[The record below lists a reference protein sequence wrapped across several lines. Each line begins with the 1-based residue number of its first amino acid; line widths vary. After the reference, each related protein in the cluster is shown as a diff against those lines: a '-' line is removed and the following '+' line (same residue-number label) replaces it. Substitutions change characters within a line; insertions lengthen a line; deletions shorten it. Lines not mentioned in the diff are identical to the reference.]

1 MKKYLL
7 LFFAS
12 LGLLMSSLTRRGGP
26 PPPPPPAGRGGVDG
40 DTFTFEEVDITSRTA
55 TVRVTPVDMT
65 QPYVALITLRDV
77 VDEFPTEE
85 EFFQQVFDE
94 FEGMGWTLES
104 QLMVGPKKVDAYRL
118 QPNELYT
125 VAVFGCTKD
134 GTPTTKLYTHDF
146 MSLAKAREQVDVTF
160 DIKVTDLMPDSAT
173 ITVTPS
179 NNDAVYVTF
188 AGDRAIVDQYPG
200 NLLLVAQY
208 MVVYAESDGQ
218 IDWGNYDSSQN
229 IRKGKATF
237 NYNGML
243 AGDSDQAVIC
253 FAINK
258 WGEVISEVGLGEF
271 HTPAPPR
278 SDMTFTFDVQNL
290 TFNSADVTITP
301 SKTNETYYANVAVKS
316 FMDEMTD
323 EEFMEGY
330 MNQYTLDSTP
340 SVEINEHGT
349 LEPNTEYVAFGFG
362 CSASCATTDL
372 MKYVFKTPDFVYKS
386 GGDAWVD
393 QQVLLIEDG
402 AYVQMSGFGIIS
414 MQYIP
419 NEKTKHY
426 YVAMAPE
433 DEEEAWFQMSED
445 ELKQAIIL
453 SPWSTSHEDN
463 LTIWAD
469 KLGRT
474 ATLYTVGEDEDGNFG
489 DINTKKLKVQ
499 LSTGAGINT
508 FSSVA
513 KWNREANTGGHL
525 VTSQGPVSAF
535 TPKAPAMK

>member
-1 MKKYLL
+1 
-7 LFFAS
+7 
-12 LGLLMSSLTRRGGP
+12 
-26 PPPPPPAGRGGVDG
+26 
-40 DTFTFEEVDITSRTA
+40 
-55 TVRVTPVDMT
+55 
-65 QPYVALITLRDV
+65 
-77 VDEFPTEE
+77 
-85 EFFQQVFDE
+85 
-94 FEGMGWTLES
+94 
-104 QLMVGPKKVDAYRL
+104 
-118 QPNELYT
+118 
-125 VAVFGCTKD
+125 
-134 GTPTTKLYTHDF
+134 
-146 MSLAKAREQVDVTF
+146 
-160 DIKVTDLMPDSAT
+160 
-173 ITVTPS
+173 
-179 NNDAVYVTF
+179 
-188 AGDRAIVDQYPG
+188 
-200 NLLLVAQY
+200 
-208 MVVYAESDGQ
+208 
-218 IDWGNYDSSQN
+218 
-229 IRKGKATF
+229 
-237 NYNGML
+237 
-243 AGDSDQAVIC
+243 
-253 FAINK
+253 
-258 WGEVISEVGLGEF
+258 
-271 HTPAPPR
+271 
-278 SDMTFTFDVQNL
+278 
-290 TFNSADVTITP
+290 
-301 SKTNETYYANVAVKS
+301 
-316 FMDEMTD
+316 MDDMTD

-330 MNQYTLDSTP
+330 MMQYVLDSTP

-362 CSASCATTDL
+362 CSASCPTTDL

-402 AYVQMSGFGIIS
+402 AYVQMGGYGIIS

-499 LSTGAGINT
+499 LSTNSGINT

>member
-12 LGLLMSSLTRRGGP
+12 LGLLMSSCSDNDEPTPGP
-26 PPPPPPAGRGGVDG
+26 VGPVDG
-40 DTFTFEEVDITSRTA
+40 DAFTFEEVDITSRTA
-55 TVRVTPVDMT
+55 TVRVTPADMT

-104 QLMVGPKKVDAYRL
+104 QLMVGPKKVDAFRL

-125 VAVFGCTKD
+125 IAVFGCTKD

-243 AGDSDQAVIC
+243 TGDTDQAVIC

-316 FMDEMTD
+316 FMDDMTD

-330 MNQYTLDSTP
+330 MMQYVLDSTP

-362 CSASCATTDL
+362 CSASCPTTDL

-402 AYVQMSGFGIIS
+402 AYVQMGGYGIIS

-499 LSTGAGINT
+499 LSTNSGINT

>member
-12 LGLLMSSLTRRGGP
+12 LGLLMSSCSDNDEPTPGP
-26 PPPPPPAGRGGVDG
+26 IGPVDG

>member
-12 LGLLMSSLTRRGGP
+12 LGLLMSSCSDNDEPAPGP
-26 PPPPPPAGRGGVDG
+26 VGPVDG
-40 DTFTFEEVDITSRTA
+40 DAFTFEEVDITSRTA
-55 TVRVTPVDMT
+55 TVRVTPADMT
-65 QPYVALITLRDV
+65 QPYVALITLRYV

-104 QLMVGPKKVDAYRL
+104 QLMVGPKKVDAFRL

-125 VAVFGCTKD
+125 IAVFGCTKD

-243 AGDSDQAVIC
+243 TGDTDQAVIC

-316 FMDEMTD
+316 FMDDMTD

-330 MNQYTLDSTP
+330 MMQYVLDSTP

-362 CSASCATTDL
+362 CSASCPTTDL

-402 AYVQMSGFGIIS
+402 AYVQMGGYGIIS

-499 LSTGAGINT
+499 LSTNSGINT